1 MKYLEPGVA
10 TEPGGDERELE
21 ELLTLVQPGWQ
32 ARTTARRFLPR
43 LVSTNALVE
52 ASARRPEV
60 DATGIEGAFI
70 AGDWVGDK
78 GMLLDAAL
86 ASAREAAV
94 RAIRRA
100 GRLRGR
106 PSASAEATAAQ

>member
-1 MKYLEPGVA
+1 MKYLEPAIA
-10 TEPGGDERELE
+10 TDPSSDERELE
-21 ELLTLVQPGWQ
+21 ELLTLVQPGWKE
-32 ARTTARRFLPR
+32 RTTARRFLPR

-52 ASARRPEV
+52 ASTLRPEV

-70 AGDWVGDK
+70 AGDWVGPE

-86 ASAREAAV
+86 ASAREASN

-100 GRLRGR
+100 RGLGAHEST
-106 PSASAEATAAQ
+106 PAGGMAAQ